1 MLRKVH
7 NNNEQINTLNSSI
20 TELINKLNLSAET
33 INYSKKELDSLRKLE
48 STKKRKRLISDL
60 NEHITI
66 NAKYQEERT
75 QELKELKAKLNTHI
89 KANKKANRQIK
100 KIDLG
105 LDKAEKQKERAIH
118 LLNIFI
124 NKQIAV
130 LTDLL
135 NKFDHKNNI
144 FINIINDYYH
154 IVNASTTK
162 HKTIRK
168 TKNIF

>member
-1 MLRKVH
+1 MCIRDR
-7 NNNEQINTLNSSI
+7 INT
-20 TELINKLNLSAET
+20 
-33 INYSKKELDSLRKLE
+33 
-48 STKKRKRLISDL
+48 
-60 NEHITI
+60 
-66 NAKYQEERT
+66 KYQEERT

-89 KANKKANRQIK
+89 KANKKANKQIK

-118 LLNIFI
+118 LLNVFI

-154 IVNASTTK
+154 K
-162 HKTIRK
+162 MCIRDR
-168 TKNIF
+168 N